1 MVTSGERNRH
11 AFTTVAR
18 NDAGLRWLRS
28 RLTTGYDAKDAL
40 DRTATSQGVLDRSA
54 PTAMRDFRSSAQS
67 EDACR
72 LCPHFV
78 VNRIGRSLSA

>member
-1 MVTSGERNRH
+1 MVTSGKRNRH

-18 NDAGLRWLRS
+18 NECGLRWVRS
-28 RLTTGYDAKDAL
+28 RLTTGYDVKDAL
-40 DRTATSQGVLDRSA
+40 DRTASPQGVLDRIA
-54 PTAMRDFRSSAQS
+54 PTAMRDFRSS